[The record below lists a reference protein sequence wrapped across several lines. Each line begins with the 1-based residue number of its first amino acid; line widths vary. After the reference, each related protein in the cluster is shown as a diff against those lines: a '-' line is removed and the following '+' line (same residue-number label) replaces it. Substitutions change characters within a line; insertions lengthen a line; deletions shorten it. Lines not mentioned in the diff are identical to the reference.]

1 LNNWRT
7 FARHVRQEEVQSAV
21 SCVIEHFDRLDIVVA
36 NIGVVPASDVD
47 LADWDETFAGQRPR
61 HDGHHQTFGTR
72 IEGARDS
79 TIVAQFVAR
88 ESATIGLYGEQ
99 TRGAGNRARGR
110 AGRRGFNVRVDAT
123 GPRPVVTEALLERMN
138 CRAGRGCP
146 TVAAALA
153 GHARQR
159 LMRTAAAALFR
170 AGGLSSGST
179 HLLVPIDAGI
189 S

>member
-1 LNNWRT
+1 M
-7 FARHVRQEEVQSAV
+7 EEVQSAV

-36 NIGVVPASDVD
+36 NVGVVPASDVD

-79 TIVAQFVAR
+79 IIVAQFVAS
-88 ESATIGLYGEQ
+88 ESATIGLYGAQ

-123 GPRPVVTEALLERMN
+123 GPGPVVSEVLLERMN
-138 CRAGRGCP
+138 CRPRLGGRS
-146 TVAAALA
+146 VAAALA
-153 GHARQR
+153 GHARQTAQR
-159 LMRTAAAALFR
+159 LMLTAAAALFR
-170 AGGLSSGST
+170 AGGLSSGLT
-179 HLLVPIDAGI
+179 DLLVPIDTGI